1 MEQDSM
7 KNIGTTELLRELSTR
22 LEQWYG
28 EERSDIAFDDMF
40 THDHFSVLRLQHSV
54 DKAYDAMMQT
64 IMERYKRA

>member
-7 KNIGTTELLRELSTR
+7 KDIGTTELLRELSTR
-22 LEQWYG
+22 VHDWYAEQ
-28 EERSDIAFDDMF
+28 RSDIALDDMF

-54 DKAYDAMMQT
+54 DKAYDAMMKT